1 MRASARVWFVLGILA
16 LVVAIIFP
24 ILTRNIIQVAAG
36 STMLGVFAL
45 SMLYIS
51 WVLRQGADTDFA
63 DRIEEQAHVGPEHL
77 FPASWWPPMLAAGV
91 AILGLGIR
99 FTPIMVAFGGAF
111 IAVSALGWFD
121 QYVGAGTHGADHDD
135 HGHQA
140 GAEAATAAEA
150 RVPVQA
156 VGGDGESTRFVVAPI
171 PEGHLDDLGPG
182 TSEQIGHAP

>member
-16 LVVAIIFP
+16 LIVAIVFP

-63 DRIEEQAHVGPEHL
+63 DRVEEQAQVGPEHL
-77 FPASWWPPMLAAGV
+77 FPASWWPPVLAVGV
-91 AILGLGIR
+91 AVLALGIR

-111 IAVSALGWFD
+111 IAVSALGWYD
-121 QYVGAGTHGADHDD
+121 QYVGAGAHH
-135 HGHQA
+135 
-140 GAEAATAAEA
+140 AATEPAVDLVEQVEHAAALQDVSAGQRFEIPPIFEE
-150 RVPVQA
+150 RLD
-156 VGGDGESTRFVVAPI
+156 GGEPHPRPRPDKDRLAP
-171 PEGHLDDLGPG
+171 
-182 TSEQIGHAP
+182 